1 MIFNIDSL
9 SRYAI
14 TILTETNVTGEAT
27 VQRTKPEQTSMLLT
41 AGIALAALACMLGC
55 NRNPNVYCIACHTDR
70 EVLQKLADPVE
81 YPPDTGEG

>member
-1 MIFNIDSL
+1 
-9 SRYAI
+9 
-14 TILTETNVTGEAT
+14 
-27 VQRTKPEQTSMLLT
+27 MLLA
-41 AGIALAALACMLGC
+41 AGIALAALACMVGC